1 MKKSA
6 FSNLIYSLFFIST
19 FIFGY
24 SCIEKSS
31 IEVKFNDQINLA
43 RYEQANAELRAEMK
57 DTIKLIFMGNSITE
71 GWVNTHPSFFTEN
84 NFLGRGIGGQTT
96 PQMLSRFR
104 RDVIELKPNAVL
116 INAGTNDVAENT
128 GKYDPDF
135 TLGNIKSM
143 ADMARANDIQVILS
157 SVLPAKSFGWNPSI
171 KDAPEKIKALNEKIK
186 AYAEEMNFLYIDY
199 YSELEDGNGALKAHF
214 GDDGVHP
221 NDECYKVMEKI
232 VLSALNYK

>member
-6 FSNLIYSLFFIST
+6 FRNWIYSLFFIST
-19 FIFGY
+19 FIWSY
-24 SCIEKSS
+24 SCVEKNS

-84 NFLGRGIGGQTT
+84 NFLGRGIGGQTS

-116 INAGTNDVAENT
+116 INAGTNDIAENT
-128 GKYDPDF
+128 GKYDLDF

-171 KDAPEKIKALNEKIK
+171 KDAPKKIKTLNEKIK

-199 YSELEDGNGALKAHF
+199 YAELEDGNGALKVHF

-221 NDECYKVMEKI
+221 NAECYAVMEQI
-232 VLSALNYK
+232 ILSALGTK